1 LIGTCSIALGVKAPP
16 TILVTTLLA
25 FSLADKGDSKG
36 YSICTGLAFLGVL
49 SLFVDPLPGIEDFGP
64 STDCQILRSDNPH
77 AT

>member
-16 TILVTTLLA
+16 IILVTTLLA
-25 FSLADKGDSKG
+25 FSLANKGDAKG
-36 YSICTGLAFLGVL
+36 YSICTGLAFWVFYRNFL
-49 SLFVDPLPGIEDFGP
+49 DPLPGVEDFGP

>member
-1 LIGTCSIALGVKAPP
+1 LIGTCSIAWGVKVPP

-25 FSLADKGDSKG
+25 FSLANKGDANG

-49 SLFVDPLPGIEDFGP
+49 SQFADPLPGIEVFGP